1 MPRTVEK
8 PEALE
13 LLEKDRRELLG
24 GTDGCVMCALVARA
38 RARGEELAS
47 SGHGVALL
55 DRFGSR
61 VGHVLVVS
69 KSHLE
74 DTSDLGW
81 PVYADLQRLAYDA
94 CTALRRTLEPARIFV
109 AVLGASAQLPMSFPH
124 FHIHVLP
131 VYDTDERARPAN
143 VFSWSSGVLVYEDDE
158 ARALSARLRGA
169 WPSHTEATESG
180 WNGSGGRRPRRE
192 T

>member
-24 GTDGCVMCALVARA
+24 NDEGCVMCALAARA
-38 RARGEELAS
+38 RARDEELAS
-47 SGHGVALL
+47 SEHGVALL

-61 VGHVLVVS
+61 LGHVLVVS

-74 DTSDLGW
+74 DTNDLGW
-81 PVYADLQRLAYDA
+81 PIYADLQRLAYDA
-94 CTALRRTLEPARIFV
+94 CTALRRTLEPVRIFV

-143 VFSWSSGVLVYEDDE
+143 VFSWSSGVLVYDDDE
-158 ARALSARLRGA
+158 ARALSARLRAA
-169 WPSHTEATESG
+169 WPSRG
-180 WNGSGGRRPRRE
+180 VQRPLGASHSSAAPKS
-192 T
+192 